1 VSESKIVIT
10 GTGRAGTTVLVRIL
24 DALGLDTG
32 MESGKL
38 QPYMPGVRAGLECRV
53 DDPDAPTVVKDMT
66 LGFRMRQILEAGEV
80 EVAHVLLPTRRLDIA
95 VASRVR
101 AADYGRLPFRR
112 GALTGTLHAT
122 EQQQVLIRMQ
132 DEIVDALT
140 EFDVPYTVLEFP
152 RFATDAAYT
161 HDKLAVVAPGTSVDD
176 VQSALDRCVR
186 PEMIHEEPLS
196 TKEQWRMRATAAWMR
211 LVRYPVANIRRR
223 INPEAS
229 EARLRASYAASR
241 RRDAALA
248 DRDHDRETAQMT
260 ASDSESG
267 GDGPSTLS

>member
-1 VSESKIVIT
+1 VSEPKIVIT

-24 DALGLDTG
+24 DALGLDAG
-32 MESGKL
+32 LESGKL
-38 QPYMPGVRAGLECRV
+38 SPYMPSVRAGLECRV
-53 DDPDAPTVVKDMT
+53 DDPQAPMVVKDMT

-80 EVAHVLLPTRRLDIA
+80 SIAHVVIPTRRLDVA

-122 EQQQVLIRMQ
+122 EQEQVLVRMK
-132 DEIVDALT
+132 DEIIDALN
-140 EFDVPYTVLEFP
+140 EYGVPYTVLEFP

-161 HDKLAVVAPGTSVDD
+161 HEKLAAVAPDASVDD
-176 VQSALDRCVR
+176 VRAALDRCVR
-186 PEMIHEEPLS
+186 PDMIHEAPLS
-196 TKEQWRMRATAAWMR
+196 ASERWRMRTTSTWMR

-229 EARLRASYAASR
+229 EARLRASYRAAQQ
-241 RRDAALA
+241 RDAALA
-248 DRDHDRETAQMT
+248 EAEQATPN
-260 ASDSESG
+260 ASATEDDSAGERPTT
-267 GDGPSTLS
+267 PS

>member
-1 VSESKIVIT
+1 VAEPKIVIT

-32 MESGKL
+32 IDSGKL
-38 QPYMPGVRAGLECRV
+38 LPYMPGVRAGLECRV

-66 LGFRMRQILEAGEV
+66 LGFRMREILESDEV
-80 EVAHVLLPTRRLDIA
+80 SIAHVLIPTRQLDVA

-122 EQQQVLIRMQ
+122 EQEQVLVRMR
-132 DEIVDALT
+132 DEILGALDDY
-140 EFDVPYTVLEFP
+140 EVPYTTLEFP
-152 RFATDAAYT
+152 RFATDAAYARE
-161 HDKLAVVAPGTSVDD
+161 KLAPVVPDASVSD

-186 PEMIHEEPLS
+186 PELIHEEPLS
-196 TKEQWRMRATAAWMR
+196 SKERWRMHATSAWMR

-229 EARLRASYAASR
+229 EARLRASYAAAR
-241 RRDAALA
+241 QRDAELA
-248 DRDHDRETAQMT
+248 ESERAAANASAPQ
-260 ASDSESG
+260 SDSSG
-267 GDGPSTLS
+267 GRSSSPS